1 MWGDW
6 ALSRGGIYFRN
17 SESGSASRHAIRY
30 FDLATGRV
38 ADVREDEEPGGR
50 FWLAVSPD
58 EQWLLSSHSSPATSE
73 LVVVENF
80 R

>member
-1 MWGDW
+1 V
-6 ALSRGGIYFRN
+6 
-17 SESGSASRHAIRY
+17 
-30 FDLATGRV
+30 T
-38 ADVREDEEPGGR
+38 DVRDDEEPGGR

-58 EQWLLSSHSSPATSE
+58 EQWLLYSHSSPATSE